1 MYKKELERISPEKT
15 GISSRILLQML
26 EELETCGTEMHG
38 LMVARHGKVILEGW
52 WEPYSSSLS
61 HICHSMGKSYVG
73 TAVGLACT
81 QGYLNVQERMTDIFA
96 EELKEF
102 GISPSENMKKLTV
115 EHVLMMANGMSVH
128 PPSGENLIANYFGS
142 EFDHEPGTRFLYN
155 TTGSCMLGAAVAKK
169 TGKSVRKYLTE
180 EIFDKIGIE
189 SDKLEWMT
197 FRKNHIHAAPG
208 VASST
213 ENNLRLGMLY
223 LQNGKWE
230 GEQLISR
237 EWMQRATT
245 RRIRTD
251 QINRESHLDSRE
263 GYGYQLWICPEK
275 DTFKF
280 SGGHGQDVLM
290 SRPNDL
296 VIAINQSAND
306 RNSKAENEIISRYLL
321 REKLPENPLPE
332 DEEGERML
340 RQYLLSREIR
350 GRRKNT
356 ADPEVLGLWNG
367 IYRVIHGAFHIN
379 TELRP
384 IDDENVYTDFYDH
397 EDVNVK
403 EVSISGGEQMLEI
416 IFDDGFC
423 RSRIEA
429 YLDGK
434 LRPVYTRGALP
445 VYTQTVSTAHM
456 EGEDLVVET
465 KFLQTCFW
473 TKLTFHRD
481 ELGNIH
487 VCVLKE
493 RLHEEYP
500 YIITTAEMKKIV

>member
-350 GRRKNT
+350 GRRMNT

-456 EGEDLVVET
+456 EGEELVVET